1 MWFGISNTCGLK
13 PNRLN
18 MIRKTMKL
26 RTGILLR
33 KDFSL
38 LEQNWISTVG
48 GGPRKEKGAAGRAY
62 GRGVIV
68 LLSE

>member
-1 MWFGISNTCGLK
+1 
-13 PNRLN
+13 

-33 KDFSL
+33 KDFSR